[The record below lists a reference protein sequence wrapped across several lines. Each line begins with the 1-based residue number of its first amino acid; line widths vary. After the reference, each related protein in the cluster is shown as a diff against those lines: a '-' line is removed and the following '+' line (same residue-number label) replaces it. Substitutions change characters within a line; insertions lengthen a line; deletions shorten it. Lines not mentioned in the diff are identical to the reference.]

1 MSYILYG
8 YSSLTY
14 WNILNNVNN
23 KKNIFYYWSVL
34 ISLIYLSYYP
44 SPINLPLTT
53 ATNLHI
59 SYRTST
65 SHCPL
70 PPNTH
75 TSHYPFTIHWP
86 LPPTFTFPIAP
97 QLPIIHCSIPSHFIR
112 FTVWVINS
120 FTFLLFFL
128 INLFI
133 MKNTNLVCLQDS

>member
-44 SPINLPLTT
+44 LPLNLPLNT
-53 ATNLHI
+53 AINQNI
-59 SYRTST
+59 SYWPST
-65 SHCPL
+65 SHCPYD
-70 PPNTH
+70 PIPH
-75 TSHYPFTIHWP
+75 TSHHPLTFHWP
-86 LPPTFTFPIAP
+86 LPPTFTFPINP
-97 QLPIIHCSIPSHFIR
+97 QHLIAHCNQPSLLPIAPR
-112 FTVWVINS
+112 LTVWVLNS
-120 FTFLLFFL
+120 FTFLLIFL

-133 MKNTNLVCLQDS
+133 MKNTN